1 MCNCIFEVIHLALPF
16 GLSQLAPFLVTTIF
30 ILYLCKCIYISLF
43 FSICHMSTELSE
55 INLVLSCLDKP
66 MVITEPAVPNS
77 WLLLWVQNCIL
88 ATCSTCSTKISLHS
102 YSIFSWVCQNW
113 AIERKALLA
122 GWFFGSFYFKFPIVD
137 LLMILTVFHVTLC
150 ANTKAG
156 KVSALAA
163 GSM

>member
-66 MVITEPAVPNS
+66 MVITEPAVPNC
-77 WLLLWVQNCIL
+77 WLFCLGSKLYPSNMEHMLNKNLTPFMLNLFLSMPKLSKW
-88 ATCSTCSTKISLHS
+88 K
-102 YSIFSWVCQNW
+102 
-113 AIERKALLA
+113 KALLA